1 MQPAHQRA
9 GTNFSG
15 LFDLGRRM
23 SSSSLPVEAGLEDG
37 IVQSIMG
44 ETDSFLGNQ
53 HQLHQ
58 KHVLRCQ

>member
-44 ETDSFLGNQ
+44 ETDSFF
-53 HQLHQ
+53 
-58 KHVLRCQ
+58 R